1 MLVLKMIKNIKSW
14 NIPKY
19 VVVKASLEP
28 MPQNLA
34 KTKSGAII
42 RQLYQSLL
50 FHTDFFGGFDRHYGC
65 LNLYHSLSVWHS
77 GLLEKLEAQL
87 VKFL

>member
-1 MLVLKMIKNIKSW
+1 MIKKIKSW

-34 KTKSGAII
+34 KAESGAII
-42 RQLYQSLL
+42 RQLHQCLL
-50 FHTDFFGGFDRHYGC
+50 FHTDLFGGFDRHHGC
-65 LNLYHSLSVWHS
+65 LKIYHSLSVWHS
-77 GLLEKLEAQL
+77 GLLEKLEAEL
-87 VKFL
+87 AKFL

>member
-19 VVVKASLEP
+19 VVLKASLEP

-34 KTKSGAII
+34 KLKSGAII
-42 RQLYQSLL
+42 RQLYQCLL
-50 FHTDFFGGFDRHYGC
+50 FHTDFFGGFDRHHGC
-65 LNLYHSLSVWHS
+65 LKLYHSISVWHS

-87 VKFL
+87 VRFL